1 MYFLLTIINEALRNM
16 NKLKLII
23 QYIINI
29 LSDTERGNSMEMKTI
44 RVKRPIKIKTVVTD
58 KFKQQAQEELNKEI
72 HLLDSQIM
80 QLELQSKQI
89 QDQASEF
96 ANLYGDNSVDQIK
109 QALEEI
115 IRRLQ
120 QMSELKNEMVS
131 QKESISHLA
140 LNNVI
145 ITGSL
150 ENYVELRTGENIYD
164 KFHEAEILVKDG
176 VIQEIRE

>member
-1 MYFLLTIINEALRNM
+1 
-16 NKLKLII
+16 
-23 QYIINI
+23 
-29 LSDTERGNSMEMKTI
+29 MENNCI

-58 KFKQQAQEELNKEI
+58 KFKQQVQEELNKEI
-72 HLLDSQIM
+72 HLLDSQIL

-96 ANLYGDNSVDQIK
+96 AGLYGENNLEQI
-109 QALEEI
+109 QIALEDI
-115 IRRLQ
+115 AKRLQ

-131 QKESISHLA
+131 QKNSISHLA

-150 ENYVELRTGENIYD
+150 ENYVELRTGENLYD
-164 KFHEAEILVKDG
+164 KFREAEILVKDG
-176 VIQEIRE
+176 IIQEIKE